1 MNILFNAI
9 GCGLGNNGGTKTIIK
24 SAEVL
29 KDLGC
34 GVSILADVDNYTW
47 HKHNLY
53 VNGNMTAFVK
63 EFDTVVNVSVWDV
76 DSTLEISKKHGLKPV
91 WWIRGW
97 EKWVNSE
104 EWLISQLRKFYE
116 FGGLLI
122 CNSSWL
128 VDHLRSL
135 GMYSELCFAG
145 LDLHF
150 WKDYG
155 MRDWDGKLTI
165 GGLWSAKHKTKRF
178 DIFERVMEHFGD
190 KFNYKI
196 LKGDLNDG
204 QLRNFY
210 NDCHIWIATSELEGF
225 HQVPA
230 EAALC
235 GCRVFVYDYF
245 QGGTSDYN
253 KYFFKYTSF
262 NVLKRFMEDTCYGI
276 DRSTKCVKQ
285 IGDRET
291 NMKKFMELIK

>member
-1 MNILFNAI
+1 MNILFNATV
-9 GCGLGNNGGTKTIIK
+9 CGLGNNGGTKTIIK
-24 SAEVL
+24 SGEVL
-29 KDLGC
+29 KCLGC
-34 GVSILADVDNYTW
+34 GVSILADVNNYTW

-53 VNGNMTAFVK
+53 FRPDISFCGY
-63 EFDTVVNVSVWDV
+63 DTIVSVSVWDV

-97 EKWVNSE
+97 EKWVKGE

-135 GMYSELCFAG
+135 NMYSELCFAG
-145 LDLHF
+145 LDLNF

-155 MRDWDGKLTI
+155 MRDCNGKLTI
-165 GGLWSAKHKTKRF
+165 GGLWSDKHKTKRF
-178 DIFERVMEHFGD
+178 DILERVMYHFGD

-196 LKGDLNDG
+196 LKNNLNNV

-210 NDCHIWIATSELEGF
+210 NECDIWIATSELEGF

-235 GCRVFVYDYF
+235 GCYVIATNNKK
-245 QGGTSDYN
+245 GGTCDYD
-253 KYFFKYTSF
+253 KYFRKYNDKEELICFLNKSHCF
-262 NVLKRFMEDTCYGI
+262 GMVNNYEVCR
-276 DRSTKCVKQ
+276 

-291 NMKKFMELIK
+291 NMKKFLELIK